1 MRDKAARGKD
11 NFALNPVAVSSQ
23 ELNHYHF
30 LGVLMG
36 VCIRTNAN
44 LNINL
49 PTMVWKQL
57 VGQRLNFD
65 DIEEFDAGIR
75 A

>member
-1 MRDKAARGKD
+1 
-11 NFALNPVAVSSQ
+11 
-23 ELNHYHF
+23 
-30 LGVLMG
+30 MG

-44 LNINL
+44 LGINL
-49 PTMVWKQL
+49 PSLVWKQL

-75 A
+75 IQLGPMLSAKTPEEFEVLFEDHFFTS